1 MGPSRIPDSGSS
13 SVDEASA
20 EMRGAALFKLIW
32 DSVADVLGTTATA
45 MLLRRAAQ
53 RAMARSPELG
63 EFTVVRTDAG
73 YTYTLPRALVGKL
86 EHTPVALREL
96 AAAIGL
102 EQLRQHIR
110 RNDRASIV
118 DLDLDDVRRRREGS
132 YLDRGG
138 AAILDRVGD
147 QIDQRLLDAVG
158 VPGAGAVTKRLQH
171 DRVRGIGAAALLHG
185 VLA

>member
-45 MLLRRAAQ
+45 TLLRRAAQ

-96 AAAIGL
+96 VG
-102 EQLRQHIR
+102 ELRPLLAELTGQ
-110 RNDRASIV
+110 IV
-118 DLDLDDVRRRREGS
+118 VRRIE
-132 YLDRGG
+132 
-138 AAILDRVGD
+138 
-147 QIDQRLLDAVG
+147 QI
-158 VPGAGAVTKRLQH
+158 PGLQE
-171 DRVRGIGAAALLHG
+171 RGILSPP
-185 VLA
+185 

>member
-45 MLLRRAAQ
+45 TLLRRAAQ

-96 AAAIGL
+96 VG
-102 EQLRQHIR
+102 ELRPLLAELTGQ
-110 RNDRASIV
+110 IV
-118 DLDLDDVRRRREGS
+118 VRRIE
-132 YLDRGG
+132 
-138 AAILDRVGD
+138 
-147 QIDQRLLDAVG
+147 QI
-158 VPGAGAVTKRLQH
+158 PGLQE
-171 DRVRGIGAAALLHG
+171 RGILSSS
-185 VLA
+185 